1 MEVRRGAGV
10 ILDIDRLANARS
22 SHSGTLEAISDIDE
36 AAGGGVVAVAE
47 KQRVV
52 RSATRETINLADTKS
67 WPTTFRLLGEGRL
80 LCSFDSPSQES
91 TTRQARRADRK

>member
-1 MEVRRGAGV
+1 MLIVSPM
-10 ILDIDRLANARS
+10 LDPATLVQ
-22 SHSGTLEAISDIDE
+22 LEAISDVDE

-67 WPTTFRLLGEGRL
+67 WPTTFRLLGEGSAL
-80 LCSFDSPSQES
+80 MQL
-91 TTRQARRADRK
+91 